1 MQLENTKAIFNRLIN
16 RNSES
21 LKRALKDIKPVYS
34 QNDVRSGYG
43 YIYYGIEE
51 VDQNFIYSSL
61 DSIEY
66 YINDNASPFT
76 FNLDYFVTLENVVNE
91 LDSAFK
97 YLESDFNHLKELK
110 DKYESTE
117 STKYPITVVL
127 HYYTEILEV
136 LNQVKKSKEFI
147 EFKDDGIIEKLK
159 SENENL
165 KFEKYWSK
173 RKWKYQ
179 SHLLLFIPFL
189 LIASWVIISKDSQ
202 NYFSYTKTSIVLSAG
217 LITILFNLLF
227 NNHSSFKESWKLLT
241 KKSREKLIEQERKKF
256 EK

>member
-1 MQLENTKAIFNRLIN
+1 MQLENTKAILDRLIT

-43 YIYYGIEE
+43 YIYHGIDE

-61 DSIEY
+61 DSLEY
-66 YINDNASPFT
+66 YINETTSPFT
-76 FNLDYFVTLENVVNE
+76 FNLDYFVTIENIVKG
-91 LDSAFK
+91 LDSAFED
-97 YLESDFNHLKELK
+97 LEINFIHLKKLK
-110 DKYESTE
+110 DKYKDIE
-117 STKYPITVVL
+117 STKYPLTVVL
-127 HYYTEILEV
+127 NYYMGILEV
-136 LNQVKKSKEFI
+136 LNQVKNSKEFI
-147 EFKDDGIIEKLK
+147 EFKDGGIIEKLK

-173 RKWKYQ
+173 RKWKYL

-189 LIASWVIISKDSQ
+189 IIASWVIISKDSK
-202 NYFSYTKTSIVLSAG
+202 NYLGYTKTSVVLTAG

-227 NNHSSFKESWKLLT
+227 NNHSSFKESWKLFT
-241 KKSREKLIEQERKKF
+241 KKSREKLIKQEREKF
-256 EK
+256 TQ